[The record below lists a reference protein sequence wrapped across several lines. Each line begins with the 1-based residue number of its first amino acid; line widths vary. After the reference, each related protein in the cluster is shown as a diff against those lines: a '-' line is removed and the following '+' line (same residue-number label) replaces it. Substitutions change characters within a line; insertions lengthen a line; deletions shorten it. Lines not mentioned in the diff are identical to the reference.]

1 MLLRASGEQDGAEY
15 DLNAATNA
23 TGDAGVEHASL
34 LRELTEAAIEN
45 RWDDLTDVRKRAIEA
60 MGEQETVDTLTVAA
74 AFNGITRVADAT
86 GIPLDQHTEETTV
99 EMRDVTGID
108 RFDYAEKSARYSAT
122 GG

>member
-15 DLNAATNA
+15 DLNAITSP
-23 TGDAGVEHASL
+23 TGDAGVDHAPL

-45 RWDDLTDVRKRAIEA
+45 RWDDLEAVRTRAAQA
-60 MGEQETVDTLTVAA
+60 MGEQETVDALTVAA

-86 GIPLDQHTEETTV
+86 GIPLDEHTAATTI

-108 RFDYAEKSARYSAT
+108 RFDYAAKSARYSAT